1 MTDKPD
7 EYCCSFCNAPIN
19 PHRYDLGYTVCMPCG
34 EQQARKRKHTV
45 VPMHKSN
52 YIPITNRE
60 DLKGI
65 NNKGGFYR

>member
-1 MTDKPD
+1 M
-7 EYCCSFCNAPIN
+7 IN
-19 PHRYDLGYTVCMPCG
+19 VCRKCKRKFNIRRAAIGYTICMDKACEDAPPI
-34 EQQARKRKHTV
+34 RTV

-52 YIPITNRE
+52 YILSTNRE